1 MRRLLLVPVALA
13 GAALAV
19 VPALGQSTVT
29 VHATSSNTFAPAAV
43 GVKPGDTVRW
53 VNDGGFHNVH
63 FEDGSFNQ
71 PPQSSPPEAWP
82 GGEVTRKFDQPGEYR
97 YYCDA
102 HASIGMKGTVYVND
116 QGTVPPTAT
125 DPTTQP
131 TTTTPADTRAPSLTV
146 SARSS
151 TRGRGL
157 FVRIR
162 VGEPATVRGTVRG
175 GGATRTVRVRLPKG
189 TRNVRLLRRP
199 KRGRYAITLRATDAA
214 GNSGRTARLT
224 VTVRR

>member
-1 MRRLLLVPVALA
+1 VRRLLLVPVALA

-19 VPALGQSTVT
+19 VPALGQSTTT
-29 VHATSSNTFAPAAV
+29 VHATPQNTFTPQNI

-82 GGEVTRKFDQPGEYR
+82 GGEVSRKFDQAGEYR

-116 QGTVPPTAT
+116 QGTVPATAT
-125 DPTTQP
+125 E
-131 TTTTPADTRAPSLTV
+131 TTPTQTTPSDTRAPSLTV
-146 SARSS
+146 TARRS
-151 TRGRGL
+151 TRARGL

-162 VGEPATVRGTVRG
+162 VGERATVRGTLRG
-175 GGATRTVRVRLPKG
+175 GGKTRTVRVRLPAG

-199 KRGRYAITLRATDAA
+199 KAGRYTIALRATDAA
-214 GNSGRTARLT
+214 GNRGRTVRLT